1 MPRTKSPTKPV
12 GERTRR
18 QFGRL
23 RQRASGRWQAGY
35 LHNGIVYNAL
45 ATFPT
50 KASAVAW
57 LEDERELIEL
67 DRRNPGTW
75 SPPAD
80 RAARRQAEKLTL
92 RRYSKT
98 WLDNKTKLAR
108 RTRDLYESQLD
119 SLIVPAL
126 GDYALAEIT
135 PETVRTWFA
144 GLGSEHESRNA
155 KAYALLR
162 SILNTAVDDG
172 LIASN
177 PCRIRGASQVKQTK
191 RSVVLL
197 DAAALTQLAEKMP
210 DDLRLAVLLAGW
222 CGLRKGE
229 IFALRRCDVAADGST
244 VRVERAVTYRD
255 GRFEVGPTKTRESRR
270 EVSVPP
276 HMRPAVVAHLQQH
289 VADAD
294 DALIFIEPS
303 TGSFAG
309 EKRFRAA
316 WESAREAIGKPGLHF
331 HDLRH
336 CAGVLAALTGAT
348 LRELMGRLGHTSPNT
363 AMRYQHI
370 AEGRAAALADRLSA
384 LAQLGNDVSKDV
396 GSSPTSS

>member
-1 MPRTKSPTKPV
+1 MPHRKSPTKPV
-12 GERTRR
+12 GQRTRR

-23 RQRASGRWQAGY
+23 RQRDSGRWQASY
-35 LHNGIVYNAL
+35 LHRGVVYTAL

-75 SPPAD
+75 APPAE
-80 RAARRQAEKLTL
+80 RAARRQAERLTL
-92 RRYSKT
+92 ASYAKT
-98 WLDNKTKLAR
+98 WMDNKTKLAR
-108 RTRDLYESQLD
+108 RTRDLYSSQLD
-119 SLIVPAL
+119 SLIVPEL
-126 GDYALAEIT
+126 GRLALAEIT
-135 PETVRTWFA
+135 PEDVRRWFA
-144 GLGSEHESRNA
+144 GLGTTHESRNA
-155 KAYALLR
+155 KAYALLN
-162 SILNTAVDDG
+162 SIFNTAVADE
-172 LIASN
+172 LIERN
-177 PCRIRGASQVKQTK
+177 PCRIRGAAQTKHAK

-197 DAAALTQLAEKMP
+197 DAAQLTELAEKMP

-229 IFALRRCDVAADGST
+229 VFALRRCDVAEDGST
-244 VRVERAVTYRD
+244 VRVEQAVTYRQ

-270 EVSVPP
+270 VVSVPP
-276 HMRPAVVAHLQQH
+276 HVRPAVVAHLEHH
-289 VADAD
+289 VDEGSAS
-294 DALIFIEPS
+294 LLFTEPS
-303 TGSFAG
+303 TGGFAG

-316 WESAREAIGKPGLHF
+316 WEAAREAIGKPELHF

-370 AEGRAAALADRLSA
+370 AEGRAAALADRLSL
-384 LAQLGNDVSKDV
+384 LANVPPPAPGAA
-396 GSSPTSS
+396 PTEK

>member
-1 MPRTKSPTKPV
+1 MTRRKSPIKPV

-23 RQRASGRWQAGY
+23 RQRTSGRWQASY
-35 LHNGIVYNAL
+35 LHRGVVYNAL

-75 SPPAD
+75 SPPAE

-92 RRYSKT
+92 RGYSKT
-98 WLDNKTKLAR
+98 WLDNKTNLAR
-108 RTRDLYESQLD
+108 RTRGNYQGHLD
-119 SLIVPAL
+119 NNILPAL
-126 GDYALAEIT
+126 GDLGLTEIT
-135 PETVRTWFA
+135 PEHVRSWYA
-144 GLGSEHESRNA
+144 SLGSERKTRNA
-155 KAYALLR
+155 QAYAVLNG
-162 SILNTAVDDG
+162 IFNTAVADD
-172 LIASN
+172 LIEKN
-177 PCRIRGASQVKQTK
+177 PCRIKGAAIVKHSQ

-197 DAAALTQLAEKMP
+197 DAAQLSELADKMP

-229 IFALRRCDVAADGST
+229 IFALRRADVATDGSS
-244 VRVERAVTYRD
+244 VRIERAVTYRE
-255 GRFEVGPTKTRESRR
+255 GKFEVGPTKTRESRR
-270 EVSVPP
+270 VVSVPP
-276 HMRPAVVAHLQQH
+276 HVRPAVLEHLQHH
-289 VADAD
+289 VGADGET
-294 DALIFIEPS
+294 LLFIEPS

-309 EKRFRAA
+309 EKRFRTA
-316 WESAREAIGKPGLHF
+316 WESAREAIGQPGMHF

-336 CAGVLAALTGAT
+336 AAGVMAAQTGAT
-348 LRELMGRLGHTSPNT
+348 LRELMDRLGHTSPNMS
-363 AMRYQHI
+363 MRYQHT

-384 LAQLGNDVSKDV
+384 LATTT
-396 GSSPTSS
+396 P

>member
-1 MPRTKSPTKPV
+1 MTRTKPPTKPS

-18 QFGRL
+18 AFGRL
-23 RQRASGRWQAGY
+23 RQRDSGRWQASYVHRGV
-35 LHNGIVYNAL
+35 VYAAL

-75 SPPAD
+75 SPPAE

-92 RRYSKT
+92 RAYSKT

-108 RTRDLYESQLD
+108 RTRGNYQGHLENSIL
-119 SLIVPAL
+119 PEL
-126 GDYALAEIT
+126 GDLGLAEIT

-144 GLGSEHESRNA
+144 GLGTVNETRNA
-155 KAYALLR
+155 QAYAVLNGVF
-162 SILNTAVDDG
+162 NTALADD
-172 LIASN
+172 LIEKN
-177 PCRIRGASQVKQTK
+177 PCRIRGAAQVKHAK

-197 DAAALTQLAEKMP
+197 DAAQLSELAEAMP
-210 DDLRLAVLLAGW
+210 DDMRLAVLLSGW

-229 IFALRRCDVAADGST
+229 VFALRRSDIAADGST
-244 VRVERAVTYRD
+244 ARVERAVTYRD
-255 GRFEVGPTKTRESRR
+255 GKFEVGPTKTRESRR
-270 EVSVPP
+270 VVSVPP
-276 HMRPAVVAHLQQH
+276 HVRPAVVAHLAAH
-289 VADAD
+289 VGQGK
-294 DALIFIEPS
+294 DALVFVEPS

-309 EKRFRAA
+309 EKRFRTA
-316 WESAREAIGKPGLHF
+316 WEAARETIGQPSMHF

-336 CAGVLAALTGAT
+336 AAGVMAAQTGAT
-348 LRELMGRLGHTSPNT
+348 LRELMDRLGHTSPNMS
-363 AMRYQHI
+363 MRYQHT

-384 LAQLGNDVSKDV
+384 LAVVPHAPVVNT
-396 GSSPTSS
+396 P

>member
-1 MPRTKSPTKPV
+1 MPRPKSPTKPV

-35 LHNGIVYNAL
+35 LHNGVVYNAP

-50 KASAVAW
+50 KSSAVAW

-75 SPPAD
+75 APPAE

-92 RRYSKT
+92 HSYSTT

-108 RTRDLYESQLD
+108 RTRDLYQSQLD
-119 SLIVPAL
+119 SLIIPAL
-126 GDYALAEIT
+126 GDHALAEIT

-155 KAYALLR
+155 KAYALLNA
-162 SILNTAVDDG
+162 IFNTAVADE
-172 LIASN
+172 LVERN
-177 PCRIRGASQVKQTK
+177 PCRIKGAAQVKQTK

-197 DAAALTQLAEKMP
+197 DAAALTELADKMP
-210 DDLRLAVLLAGW
+210 DDLRLTVVLAGW

-229 IFALRRCDVAADGST
+229 IFALRRCDVAVDGSM

-255 GRFEVGPTKTRESRR
+255 GRYEVGPTKTPESRR
-270 EVSVPP
+270 AVAVPP
-276 HMRPAVVAHLQQH
+276 HVRPAVVEHLQRH

-294 DALIFIEPS
+294 DALLFTEPS

-309 EKRFRAA
+309 EKRFRSA
-316 WESAREAIGKPGLHF
+316 WEAARDAIGKPQLHF

-336 CAGVLAALTGAT
+336 CAGVLYAQTGAT
-348 LRELMGRLGHTSPNT
+348 LRELMARLGHTSPNT
-363 AMRYQHI
+363 AMRYQHV

-384 LAQLGNDVSKDV
+384 LAALDDRAPKDV

>member
-1 MPRTKSPTKPV
+1 MPRPKSPTKPV

-23 RQRASGRWQAGY
+23 RQRSSGRWQAGY
-35 LHNGIVYNAL
+35 LHTGVVYNAP

-50 KASAVAW
+50 KSSAVAW

-67 DRRNPGTW
+67 DRRNPGAW
-75 SPPAD
+75 APPAE
-80 RAARRQAEKLTL
+80 RAARRQAERLTL
-92 RRYSKT
+92 RSYSKT
-98 WLDNKTKLAR
+98 WLDAKTKLSR
-108 RTRDLYESQLD
+108 RTRDLYSSQLD
-119 SLIVPAL
+119 NLIIPAL
-126 GDYALAEIT
+126 GDHALAEIA
-135 PETVRTWFA
+135 PETVRQWFA
-144 GLGSEHESRNA
+144 DLGSSHESRNA

-162 SILNTAVDDG
+162 SIFNTAVDDG
-172 LIASN
+172 LVASN
-177 PCRIRGASQVKQTK
+177 PCRIRGAAQVKQTK

-197 DAAALTQLAEKMP
+197 DAATLTQLAEKMP

-222 CGLRKGE
+222 CGLRRGE
-229 IFALRRCDVAADGST
+229 IFALRRCDVAADGSA
-244 VRVERAVTYRD
+244 VRVERALTYRQ

-276 HMRPAVVAHLQQH
+276 HVRPAVVHHLSQY
-289 VADAD
+289 VADAA
-294 DALIFIEPS
+294 DALIFVEPS

-316 WESAREAIGKPGLHF
+316 WEAARDAIGKPQLHF

-384 LAQLGNDVSKDV
+384 LAALDDRTSKDV
-396 GSSPTSS
+396 AN

>member
-23 RQRASGRWQAGY
+23 RQRASGRWQASY
-35 LHNGIVYNAL
+35 LHQGAVFNAP

-75 SPPAD
+75 APPAE
-80 RAARRQAEKLTL
+80 RVARRQAEKLTL
-92 RRYSKT
+92 RSYAQS
-98 WLDNKTKLAR
+98 WLAAKTKLAR

-119 SLIVPAL
+119 NLIVPAL
-126 GDYALAEIT
+126 GDHALAEIT
-135 PETVRTWFA
+135 PEIVRRWFA
-144 GLGSEHESRNA
+144 ELGSEHESRNA

-162 SILNTAVDDG
+162 SIFNTAVDDG
-172 LIASN
+172 LVASN
-177 PCRIRGASQVKQTK
+177 PCRIKGAAQVKHAK
-191 RSVVLL
+191 HSIVLL
-197 DAAALTQLAEKMP
+197 DAAQLTQLAEKMP
-210 DDLRLAVLLAGW
+210 DDLRLTVLLAGW
-222 CGLRKGE
+222 CGLRRGE
-229 IFALRRCDVAADGST
+229 VFALRRCDVVPDGST
-244 VRVERAVTYRD
+244 VRVERALTYRQ

-276 HMRPAVVAHLQQH
+276 HMRPAVVQHLSQH
-289 VADAD
+289 VGPDD
-294 DALIFIEPS
+294 DALLFTEPD

-316 WESAREAIGKPGLHF
+316 WESARDAIGKPDLHF

-336 CAGVLAALTGAT
+336 CAGVLVALTGAT
-348 LRELMGRLGHTSPNT
+348 LREIMGRLGHTSPNT

-370 AEGRAAALADRLSA
+370 AEGRVAALADRLSM
-384 LAQLGNDVSKDV
+384 LAKLSDTEPKGVVTSK
-396 GSSPTSS
+396 TSS

>member
-1 MPRTKSPTKPV
+1 MSRRKSPTKPV
-12 GERTRR
+12 GQRTRR

-23 RQRASGRWQAGY
+23 RQRDSGRWQASY
-35 LHNGIVYNAL
+35 LHRGVVYPAL

-75 SPPAD
+75 APPAE
-80 RAARRQAEKLTL
+80 RAARRQAERLTL
-92 RRYSKT
+92 ASYAKS
-98 WLDNKTKLAR
+98 WMDNKTKLAR
-108 RTRDLYESQLD
+108 RTRDHYESQLD
-119 SLIVPAL
+119 NLVVPAL
-126 GDYALAEIT
+126 GDLALAEIT
-135 PETVRTWFA
+135 PEHVRAWFA
-144 GLGSEHESRNA
+144 GLDTAHEARNA
-155 KAYALLR
+155 KAYALLNG
-162 SILNTAVDDG
+162 IFNTAVADE
-172 LIASN
+172 LVERN
-177 PCRIRGASQVKQTK
+177 PCRIKGAAQVKHAK

-197 DAAALTQLAEKMP
+197 DAAQLGELAEKMP
-210 DDLRLAVLLAGW
+210 EELRLAVLLAGW

-229 IFALRRCDVAADGST
+229 IFALRRCDVAEDGST
-244 VRVERAVTYRD
+244 VRVERAVTYRQ

-270 EVSVPP
+270 SVTVPP
-276 HMRPAVVAHLQQH
+276 HVRPVVVAHFQRH
-289 VADAD
+289 VGVDGE
-294 DALIFIEPS
+294 ALLLTEPS

-316 WESAREAIGKPGLHF
+316 WESAREAIGKPELHF

-370 AEGRAAALADRLSA
+370 AEGRAAGLADRLSA
-384 LAQLGNDVSKDV
+384 LANA
-396 GSSPTSS
+396 PTPASGDAPAEK

>member
-1 MPRTKSPTKPV
+1 MPRTKSSTKPV

-23 RQRASGRWQAGY
+23 RQRSSGRWQASY
-35 LHNGIVYNAL
+35 LHHGVVFNAP

-75 SPPAD
+75 APPAE

-92 RRYSKT
+92 RSYTQSWMT
-98 WLDNKTKLAR
+98 AKTKLAR
-108 RTRDLYESQLD
+108 RTRDLYQSQLD
-119 SLIVPAL
+119 NLIVPAL
-126 GDYALAEIT
+126 GDHALAEIT
-135 PETVRTWFA
+135 PEIVRQWFA
-144 GLGSEHESRNA
+144 DLGSEHETRNA
-155 KAYALLR
+155 RAYALLR
-162 SILNTAVDDG
+162 SIFNTAVDDG
-172 LIASN
+172 LVGVN
-177 PCRIRGASQVKQTK
+177 PCRIRGAAQIRQTK

-197 DAAALTQLAEKMP
+197 DAAHLTELAEKVP
-210 DDLRLAVLLAGW
+210 DDLRLTVLLAGW
-222 CGLRKGE
+222 CGLRRGE
-229 IFALRRCDVAADGST
+229 VFALRRCDVAADGSA
-244 VRVERAVTYRD
+244 VRVERALTYRE

-276 HMRPAVVAHLQQH
+276 HVRPVVVQHLQQH
-289 VADAD
+289 VGPGD
-294 DALIFIEPS
+294 DALLFTEPD

-316 WESAREAIGKPGLHF
+316 WESARDAIGKPDLHF

-384 LAQLGNDVSKDV
+384 LAQLSGDAPKDA
-396 GSSPTSS
+396 GSSTTSS

>member
-1 MPRTKSPTKPV
+1 MPRAKLPTKPV

-23 RQRASGRWQAGY
+23 RQRASGRWQASY
-35 LHNGIVYNAL
+35 LHRGVVFNAP

-75 SPPAD
+75 APPAE

-92 RRYSKT
+92 RSYARS
-98 WLDNKTKLAR
+98 WLDGKTKLAR
-108 RTRDLYESQLD
+108 RTRDLYQSQLD
-119 SLIVPAL
+119 HLIVPEL
-126 GDYALAEIT
+126 GDHALAEIT
-135 PETVRTWFA
+135 PEIVRQWFA
-144 GLGSEHESRNA
+144 GLGSEHETRNA
-155 KAYALLR
+155 RAYALLR
-162 SILNTAVDDG
+162 SIFNTAVDDG
-172 LIASN
+172 LVETN
-177 PCRIRGASQVKQTK
+177 PCRIRGAAQVKHTK

-197 DAAALTQLAEKMP
+197 DAAQLAQLAEKMP

-222 CGLRKGE
+222 CGLRRGE
-229 IFALRRCDVAADGST
+229 VFALRRCDVAADGST
-244 VRVERAVTYRD
+244 VRVERSLTYRE

-276 HMRPAVVAHLQQH
+276 HVRPVVVQHLQQH

-294 DALIFIEPS
+294 DALIFTEPS

-309 EKRFRAA
+309 EKRFRVA
-316 WESAREAIGKPGLHF
+316 WESARDAIGKPELHF

-363 AMRYQHI
+363 AMRYQHV
-370 AEGRAAALADRLSA
+370 AEGRAAGLADRLSA
-384 LAQLGNDVSKDV
+384 LAQLSSETPKGA
-396 GSSPTSS
+396 GSSTTSS